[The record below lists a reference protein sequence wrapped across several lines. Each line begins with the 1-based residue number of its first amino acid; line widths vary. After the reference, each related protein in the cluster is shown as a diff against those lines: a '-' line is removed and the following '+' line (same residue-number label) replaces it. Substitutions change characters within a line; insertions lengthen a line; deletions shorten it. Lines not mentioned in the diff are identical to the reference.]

1 MSELCLIEG
10 ENAFLG
16 ANLALQDAH
25 TIMQKIS
32 PFPHALTHTHTLD
45 SLRLCVITVII
56 CDYLPL
62 ECLHRRSLQTGLQN
76 APMGFDYFIYT

>member
-16 ANLALQDAH
+16 ANLALRDPH

-32 PFPHALTHTHTLD
+32 PFPHALSKTHTWGM
-45 SLRLCVITVII
+45 RAFGYV
-56 CDYLPL
+56 
-62 ECLHRRSLQTGLQN
+62 
-76 APMGFDYFIYT
+76 